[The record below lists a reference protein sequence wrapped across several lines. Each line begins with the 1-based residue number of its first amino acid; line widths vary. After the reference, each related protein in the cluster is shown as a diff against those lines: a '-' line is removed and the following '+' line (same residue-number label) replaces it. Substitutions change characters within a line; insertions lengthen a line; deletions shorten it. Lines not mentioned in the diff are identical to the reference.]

1 MLNISRFIK
10 RLYGKF
16 SYNNIVRSLKRG
28 KETKRKMNS
37 RKTWLIWSLLL
48 MVLTGCEEIHF
59 YTTFEKNGSGVF
71 SLVVVYPESS
81 KTDESSKMDV
91 EKCREYG
98 PKIWT

>member
-1 MLNISRFIK
+1 
-10 RLYGKF
+10 
-16 SYNNIVRSLKRG
+16 
-28 KETKRKMNS
+28 
-37 RKTWLIWSLLL
+37 